1 MPPRRA
7 RVPATLES
15 RIKQGLQYFL
25 NLREN
30 AAADEAR
37 AEDLDDAIRVASLE
51 LVSSAEILS
60 GIVAAHGWAAR
71 TLAVDVMSRPACILF
86 ESAVNKLEEL
96 LSSQSGDP
104 GCDQRDGLVRALLRA
119 DTLAVYAR
127 LCARTN
133 APTRRNFGA
142 NRMKRDVIYR
152 LLHNLSTIARGV
164 NNSRD
169 NSLRQE
175 LISALAHTQLLEH
188 AARALLHAAQSIQP
202 APSAAAVIAAA
213 SGRGPP
219 TESWENVSAA
229 ASAFSHT
236 LMFLPGNMEIFSVSP
251 QPREKDI
258 CRDAVSDVEALLLL
272 EQVRP
277 LLAGRCVQLVV
288 GWAGLCGAMTL
299 QQQEGAADGGDQQGL
314 VPTASQLRHGLPSEL
329 IRPLQLLPQVTLSSP
344 DLSVM
349 ACVIVLQVTVSG
361 PCDLAIAQP
370 PLGYDRLP
378 HRQPQPQQPLAGPS
392 AAGSAA
398 AEGPAAA
405 PAPASYSAAHAYRLL
420 MELWCGLACDSDRG
434 MRNKFLVAPVM
445 ARLLTELRPR
455 QAAVLLPGWWR
466 LLAQDPPML
475 TLGYRLAQDA
485 GELLRLQL
493 SAPPP
498 AAWAAGVTDA
508 ASVAAASVDW
518 PLETAAEMQGA
529 EAATAAKA
537 AASLAR
543 GRDPSFSLRCALD
556 AGLLPAVERCLRAP
570 QAWQQADSASKL
582 LYVVNC
588 VLRYSG
594 VWPAVLARGPL
605 QQAVSL
611 IATLGA
617 TARLV
622 RGSDSSLDVIR
633 SASQPGMQMTV
644 ECGAWGYLCAYLSSM
659 LEQVADLRALHER
672 AQQQREGQQAAATD
686 ATATA
691 AVPTPLHLNSVLE
704 QVVES
709 KDGSVKPSTCSI
721 AWMAAAGGLPAAGST
736 ADRQQQL
743 LTSFAVYQWLPMLAE
758 ETAEV
763 LLRCAAGAGRRL
775 PQALLVGHLLMDV
788 LWREE
793 RRRAEDDV
801 TASGGAEEQ
810 AWSPRPDGAWWE
822 GVTLA
827 GQLAVS
833 VHQIVHVLAID
844 AGGVL
849 PEHCEPQQQA
859 AVLDLLQSYW
869 TRFAGAVR
877 VTIRARAIRAAEQQQ
892 QRQRTD
898 GGLQAGQ
905 QADGG
910 AGSSTSSLD
919 DSTAQQQPPPPE
931 LMLQC
936 LTPLPVQQLAA
947 AHGRQDVVDY
957 LDAVTEVVREELLI
971 ECGGAGAGGSG
982 IRVQGLGSREGGAS
996 HASATADRLGAKWVS
1011 TVRPRYLWLLSQ
1023 GQVQAGLHG
1032 LMVAEAAAATA
1043 AAATGEPAAA
1053 CGGGDGSGG
1062 RSGSSSNTTS
1072 GGGQGSRSGGPVFE
1086 PKLCCNPRCC
1096 SLDGFSA
1103 LIAPRSGKTC
1113 VRCRAATYCC
1123 GACQLADW
1131 RERHSGTCSGA
1142 AAAAAGSAEA
1152 AKAGL
1157 KKA

>member
-202 APSAAAVIAAA
+202 APSAAA
-213 SGRGPP
+213 
-219 TESWENVSAA
+219 
-229 ASAFSHT
+229 
-236 LMFLPGNMEIFSVSP
+236 
-251 QPREKDI
+251 PREKDI

-272 EQVRP
+272 E
-277 LLAGRCVQLVV
+277 QLVV

-370 PLGYDRLP
+370 TLGYDRLP
-378 HRQPQPQQPLAGPS
+378 HRQPQPQQP
-392 AAGSAA
+392 
-398 AEGPAAA
+398 
-405 PAPASYSAAHAYRLL
+405 
-420 MELWCGLACDSDRG
+420 
-434 MRNKFLVAPVM
+434 
-445 ARLLTELRPR
+445 
-455 QAAVLLPGWWR
+455 
-466 LLAQDPPML
+466 
-475 TLGYRLAQDA
+475 
-485 GELLRLQL
+485 
-493 SAPPP
+493 
-498 AAWAAGVTDA
+498 
-508 ASVAAASVDW
+508 
-518 PLETAAEMQGA
+518 
-529 EAATAAKA
+529 
-537 AASLAR
+537 
-543 GRDPSFSLRCALD
+543 
-556 AGLLPAVERCLRAP
+556 
-570 QAWQQADSASKL
+570 
-582 LYVVNC
+582 
-588 VLRYSG
+588 
-594 VWPAVLARGPL
+594 
-605 QQAVSL
+605 
-611 IATLGA
+611 
-617 TARLV
+617 
-622 RGSDSSLDVIR
+622 
-633 SASQPGMQMTV
+633 
-644 ECGAWGYLCAYLSSM
+644 
-659 LEQVADLRALHER
+659 
-672 AQQQREGQQAAATD
+672 
-686 ATATA
+686 
-691 AVPTPLHLNSVLE
+691 
-704 QVVES
+704 
-709 KDGSVKPSTCSI
+709 
-721 AWMAAAGGLPAAGST
+721 
-736 ADRQQQL
+736 
-743 LTSFAVYQWLPMLAE
+743 
-758 ETAEV
+758 
-763 LLRCAAGAGRRL
+763 L

-982 IRVQGLGSREGGAS
+982 MRVQGLGSREGGAS
-996 HASATADRLGAKWVS
+996 HASATANRLRAKWVGA
-1011 TVRPRYLWLLSQ
+1011 VRPRYPWLLSQ
-1023 GQVQAGLHG
+1023 GEAWQQADSASKLLYVVNCVLRYSGVWPAVLARG
-1032 LMVAEAAAATA
+1032 PLQQAVSLIATLGAAAPLLQREGHVTGRDNVADLRALRESSQQQREGQQSSAINATATA
-1043 AAATGEPAAA
+1043 AVPTPLHLNSVLEQLVDPK
-1053 CGGGDGSGG
+1053 DGSVKP
-1062 RSGSSSNTTS
+1062 S
-1072 GGGQGSRSGGPVFE
+1072 
-1086 PKLCCNPRCC
+1086 
-1096 SLDGFSA
+1096 
-1103 LIAPRSGKTC
+1103 
-1113 VRCRAATYCC
+1113 
-1123 GACQLADW
+1123 
-1131 RERHSGTCSGA
+1131 TCSIA
-1142 AAAAAGSAEA
+1142 WMAAAGGLPAAGSMADRQQQLLTSFAVYQWLPMLAEETTEVLLRGAADAGRRLSQALLVGHLVMDVLWREERPPAEA
-1152 AKAGL
+1152 DEGAGSRNRRQDVAWWEGVTQTGRLQDSMHQITYVLAACPVEPLREHCEQWQQAAVLDLLQSYWTRFAELARVATRARAVRVAKQHQQRQRTDGGLQAGQADGGAGSSTSSL
-1157 KKA
+1157 DDSTAQQQQAPPPELVLQCLTPLPVQQLAAAHGRQDMVDYLDAVTEVVREELLIECGGAGAGGSGMRVQGLGSREGGASHASATANRLRAKWVGAVRPRYPWLLSQGE

>member
-272 EQVRP
+272 EQ
-277 LLAGRCVQLVV
+277 LVV

-349 ACVIVLQVTVSG
+349 ACVIVLQVT
-361 PCDLAIAQP
+361 
-370 PLGYDRLP
+370 
-378 HRQPQPQQPLAGPS
+378 
-392 AAGSAA
+392 
-398 AEGPAAA
+398 
-405 PAPASYSAAHAYRLL
+405 
-420 MELWCGLACDSDRG
+420 LWCGLACDSDRG

-1023 GQVQAGLHG
+1023 GQWSRR
-1032 LMVAEAAAATA
+1032 
-1043 AAATGEPAAA
+1043 
-1053 CGGGDGSGG
+1053 GGG
-1062 RSGSSSNTTS
+1062 R
-1072 GGGQGSRSGGPVFE
+1072 E
-1086 PKLCCNPRCC
+1086 PPTHRRYHHCLC
-1096 SLDGFSA
+1096 S
-1103 LIAPRSGKTC
+1103 
-1113 VRCRAATYCC
+1113 
-1123 GACQLADW
+1123 
-1131 RERHSGTCSGA
+1131 
-1142 AAAAAGSAEA
+1142 
-1152 AKAGL
+1152 
-1157 KKA
+1157 

>member
-51 LVSSAEILS
+51 LVSSAGILS
-60 GIVAAHGWAAR
+60 DIVAAHGWAAR

-86 ESAVNKLEEL
+86 ESAANKLEEL

-104 GCDQRDGLVRALLRA
+104 GCDRRDGLVRALLRA

-202 APSAAAVIAAA
+202 APSAAAVVAAA

-236 LMFLPGNMEIFSVSP
+236 LMFLPGSLEMFSVCP

-272 EQVRP
+272 E
-277 LLAGRCVQLVV
+277 QLVV

-370 PLGYDRLP
+370 PAC
-378 HRQPQPQQPLAGPS
+378 AGRRGAAAAAVECA
-392 AAGSAA
+392 AAGRVGCWGDGCSFR
-398 AEGPAAA
+398 GCGK
-405 PAPASYSAAHAYRLL
+405 
-420 MELWCGLACDSDRG
+420 CGLA
-434 MRNKFLVAPVM
+434 
-445 ARLLTELRPR
+445 
-455 QAAVLLPGWWR
+455 
-466 LLAQDPPML
+466 
-475 TLGYRLAQDA
+475 A
-485 GELLRLQL
+485 GN
-493 SAPPP
+493 P
-498 AAWAAGVTDA
+498 AEV
-508 ASVAAASVDW
+508 
-518 PLETAAEMQGA
+518 QGA
-529 EAATAAKA
+529 EAATAANA

-617 TARLV
+617 AARLAAGEVTLTGCNKVCLPAWHANDSGV
-622 RGSDSSLDVIR
+622 RRLGLPVCL
-633 SASQPGMQMTV
+633 PV
-644 ECGAWGYLCAYLSSM
+644 VM
-659 LEQVADLRALHER
+659 LEQVADLRALRESS
-672 AQQQREGQQAAATD
+672 QQQREGQQSSAIN

-704 QVVES
+704 QLVDP

-721 AWMAAAGGLPAAGST
+721 AWMAAAGGLPAAGSM

-758 ETAEV
+758 ETTEV
-763 LLRCAAGAGRRL
+763 LLRGAADAGRRL
-775 PQALLVGHLLMDV
+775 SQALLVGHLVMDV

-793 RRRAEDDV
+793 RPPAEADEGAGSRNRRQDV
-801 TASGGAEEQ
+801 
-810 AWSPRPDGAWWE
+810 AWWE
-822 GVTLA
+822 GVTQTGRL
-827 GQLAVS
+827 QDS
-833 VHQIVHVLAID
+833 MHQITYVLA
-844 AGGVL
+844 ACPVEPL
-849 PEHCEPQQQA
+849 REHCEQWQQA

-869 TRFAGAVR
+869 TRFAELARVATRARAVR
-877 VTIRARAIRAAEQQQ
+877 VAKQHQ

-898 GGLQAGQ
+898 GGLQAG

-919 DSTAQQQPPPPE
+919 DSTAQQQQAPPPE
-931 LMLQC
+931 LVLQC

-947 AHGRQDVVDY
+947 AHGRQDMVDY

-982 IRVQGLGSREGGAS
+982 MRVQGLGSREGGAS
-996 HASATADRLGAKWVS
+996 HASATANRLRAKWVGA
-1011 TVRPRYLWLLSQ
+1011 VRPRYPWLLSQ
-1023 GQVQAGLHG
+1023 G
-1032 LMVAEAAAATA
+1032 E
-1043 AAATGEPAAA
+1043 
-1053 CGGGDGSGG
+1053 
-1062 RSGSSSNTTS
+1062 
-1072 GGGQGSRSGGPVFE
+1072 
-1086 PKLCCNPRCC
+1086 
-1096 SLDGFSA
+1096 
-1103 LIAPRSGKTC
+1103 
-1113 VRCRAATYCC
+1113 
-1123 GACQLADW
+1123 LADW
-1131 RERHSGTCSGA
+1131 RERHSGTCNGA
-1142 AAAAAGSAEA
+1142 AAAAAGEA
-1152 AKAGL
+1152 GTAKAGL